1 MRGASLSLLI
11 CFDVVPED
19 TSAWNPD
26 TAPQAITTKTN
37 GKMGGAPLGSGL

>member
-1 MRGASLSLLI
+1 MMGASLSLSI
-11 CFDVVPED
+11 CLEVVPDD
-19 TSAWNPD
+19 TSAWNPE